1 MITNEPAL
9 MALMAVLVA
18 FAIYASEKLPV
29 FRSLGSP
36 VVAVLLGIICVNV
49 GLVPV
54 STDLYDRII
63 PYAVYLSIILMLL
76 NVDIKKMF
84 SLSRRPLLAMG
95 LACVAIAIG
104 ATVGGV
110 LMRNIENGWQISGMF
125 VGTYTGGSANLTAIG
140 YALGASSETLAA
152 ANAAD
157 YVIGTPMVLLLF
169 ALPAIYNKSK
179 WLQKVWPYKLDDAD
193 LHSDKEED
201 QLMGDK
207 TWNIQDIAIS
217 LAISLI
223 IYVLGSQIGLLAPE
237 SFSEAL
243 TVLAVTTI
251 AIILAQFKPVQKL
264 RGTMDL
270 GMFFALYYLVMIG
283 FMVSI
288 PAFLDSALTI
298 VALCAIVMGV
308 SFIIHLLLCRL
319 FKIEWQYV
327 VISITAAIWDGPTAA
342 LNATGANWQSLVG
355 ISVILGVIGHAV
367 GNYLGI
373 GIGYLIKALLH

>member
-9 MALMAVLVA
+9 MALMAILVA

-54 STDLYDRII
+54 SADLYDRII

-110 LMRNIENGWQISGMF
+110 IMRNIENGWQLSGMF

-169 ALPAIYNKSK
+169 AMPAIYKKSK
-179 WLQKVWPYKLDDAD
+179 WLQKVWPYKLDEAD
-193 LHSDKEED
+193 LHSDAEED

-217 LAISLI
+217 LAIALI
-223 IYVLGSQIGLLAPE
+223 IFVLGSKIGLLAPE

-251 AIILAQFKPVQKL
+251 AIILAQFKPVQNL

-298 VALCAIVMGV
+298 VVLCAIVMGV
-308 SFIIHLLLCRL
+308 SFILHLLLCRL